1 MVTISEVARH
11 AGVSVEG
18 VLRVLNDERVSE
30 DVDERVRKA
39 IGIHGYPHRGAPR
52 ESESVKPTDVG
63 DPNRKLE
70 SHSPGGVGSLMYEAV
85 RVEVRPVLEQV
96 AATGDL
102 TDEIVRL
109 LRERRASEHVERRE
123 RLEDLALLIDLMT
136 TSWQNVDRRLGRIER
151 RLEELGTQPREELV
165 PRVLRSEDR
174 RRRALEP
181 GSRASPAGDR

>member
-1 MVTISEVARH
+1 M
-11 AGVSVEG
+11 
-18 VLRVLNDERVSE
+18 LNDERVSE

-39 IGIHGYPHRGAPR
+39 IEVHGYPHRRVPR
-52 ESESVKPTDVG
+52 EPEPVRSTDIG
-63 DPNRKLE
+63 DPDSNLRAN
-70 SHSPGGVGSLMYEAV
+70 SPGSAGSLMYEAV

-109 LRERRASEHVERRE
+109 LRNRQASEQVERRE

-151 RLEELGTQPREELV
+151 KLEELGTQPREELV

-181 GSRASPAGDR
+181 GSRASHASDR